1 MQRSFVTIS
10 QDGME
15 MLEYSSPSFPCIVL
29 FADVAKFITGD
40 VPWHWHTDIELI
52 FIKNGTAK
60 FNFRDTSY
68 IIHQWE
74 GGFINRNI
82 LHSLQLYECESCE
95 IITFIF
101 SPSLFTG
108 GIENEFYHKFST
120 PLYSINGLDF
130 ISFTNKIAWTTDCL
144 NSILCA
150 YSAYISEDPG
160 KELLIIE
167 YLTHIWNHLLHDG
180 ISNFV
185 QIENIHSSSESR
197 VKIMMKFIHEHYSE
211 QLTLQRISESARIS
225 TRECT
230 RCFRNTIK
238 TSPTTYLIKY
248 RITTAA
254 SLLSISSY
262 SITEVGAKTGFN
274 NSSYFTR
281 MFQRYMN
288 VTPKQYKQ
296 LHTSQKNV

>member
-1 MQRSFVTIS
+1 MQRSIIPIS

-15 MLEYSSPSFPCIVL
+15 MLEYPSPSFPCIVF
-29 FADVAKFITGD
+29 FADIAKYVTRD
-40 VPWHWHTDIELI
+40 VPWHWHNTIELF
-52 FIKNGTAK
+52 FIKSGSAK
-60 FNFRDTSY
+60 YNFGNSSY
-68 IIHQWE
+68 IFHQSE
-74 GGFINRNI
+74 GGFINRNV

-95 IITFIF
+95 YITFLF

-108 GIENEFYHKFST
+108 GIENEFFLKFST
-120 PLYSINGLDF
+120 PLYSINSLDF
-130 ISFTNKIAWTTDCL
+130 IPFTNKIAWTTDCL
-144 NSILCA
+144 NSILSA
-150 YSAYISEDPG
+150 YSAYTSDYLG

-167 YLTHIWNHLLHDG
+167 HLAHIWNLLLHDG

-185 QIENIHSSSESR
+185 QTENMHSSSESR
-197 VKIMMKFIHEHYSE
+197 VKIMMQFIHEHYSE
-211 QLTLQRISESARIS
+211 QLTLQKIAKSATIS

-254 SLLSISSY
+254 SLLSISSL
-262 SITEVGAKTGFN
+262 SVTEVGVKTGFN

-281 MFQRYMN
+281 MFKHYMK
-288 VTPKQYKQ
+288 VTPKEYKQ
-296 LHTSQKNV
+296 CHISL